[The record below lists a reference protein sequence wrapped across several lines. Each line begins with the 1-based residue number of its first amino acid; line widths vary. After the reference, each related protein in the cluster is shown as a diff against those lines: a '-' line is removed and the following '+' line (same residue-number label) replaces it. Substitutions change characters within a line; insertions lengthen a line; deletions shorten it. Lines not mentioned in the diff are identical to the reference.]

1 VSRLKLILNGHHE
14 VITKI
19 SKIDQHRV
27 LEL

>member
-1 VSRLKLILNGHHE
+1 LKLILNGHHE